1 MTAYNSGTG
10 MTPTQTRAFSYDGFG
25 RLVSENTPE
34 GGLVTYTYT
43 ANDRVATVW
52 NQRNITTSYNY
63 NSRSQITRVSY
74 RPKQSNGAGLQGV
87 TMTLTGGFGGQT
99 TTSGNGNYSFNNV
112 TGGYTYTVTPSKSGW
127 SFNPTNRLYPNLS
140 QNQYFADFTATPNPT
155 PTPTPTPSP
164 TPSPTPPP
172 ATWTKN
178 VNYDYNSVGALSG
191 VGTNIT
197 GADPNATTNVL
208 NTTTFR
214 ASGAIKSV
222 NYGNGR
228 RLTMGYNANRQQPV
242 SMKVD
247 RTDGSDT
254 IIDYAYDYYDA
265 GGHNNGR
272 IRQITDN
279 VDPAYTTTYAYDAY
293 NRLTQAT
300 ASAYT
305 RFYTHDAWGNISNF
319 SSTTFSYATNASGAP
334 ATNRISTATNDQ
346 GTVGLSYDAA
356 GNLTQDGSAV

>member
-1 MTAYNSGTG
+1 MIFN
-10 MTPTQTRAFSYDGFG
+10 R
-25 RLVSENTPE
+25 
-34 GGLVTYTYT
+34 
-43 ANDRVATVW
+43 
-52 NQRNITTSYNY
+52 
-63 NSRSQITRVSY
+63 
-74 RPKQSNGAGLQGV
+74 GAGLQDV

-99 TTSGNGNYSFNNV
+99 TTTSGNGNYSFNNV
-112 TGGYTYTVTPSKSGW
+112 AGGYTYTVTPSKSGW
-127 SFNPTNRLYPNLS
+127 SFTPTNRVYPNLS
-140 QNQYFADFTATPNPT
+140 QNKYFANFTATPN

-214 ASGAIKSV
+214 ASGAIRSV

-254 IIDYAYDYYDA
+254 IVDYAYDYYDA
-265 GGHNNGR
+265 NGYNNGR
-272 IRQITDN
+272 IRKITDN
-279 VDPAYTTTYAYDAY
+279 VDPAYTTTYTYDAY

-305 RFYTHDAWGNISNF
+305 RFYAHDAWGNIKNF
-319 SSTTFSYATNASGAP
+319 SWTTFSYATNASGAP
-334 ATNRISTATNDQ
+334 ATSRIATATNDQ

-356 GNLTQDGSAV
+356 GNLTQDGSAVYNYDAANRLKEVGVSNTSGYDGDGMRVRQSSGGAKMFNVACGSWNGLFDFPFIIFHLPFVIV